1 MGKDSITFSCFISV
15 IKVRLFSWAG
25 SHKSR
30 ATTDWLAFVRMA
42 FTDWLTQKGRLSLIG
57 WFSVKQSYHW
67 LAGFEKSGISL
78 IGCLSRRAGL
88 SLIGWLSEAHVLGG
102 SC

>member
-1 MGKDSITFSCFISV
+1 MGKDSIFGVISV
-15 IKVRLFSWAG
+15 TKVRLFSWAG

-30 ATTDWLAFVRMA
+30 ANTDWLAFMRMG
-42 FTDWLTQKGRLSLIG
+42 FIDWLIQKGRPLLIG
-57 WFSVKQSYHW
+57 WFSVKQSYYS
-67 LAGFEKSGISL
+67 LAGFEKSGMSL
-78 IGCLSRRAGL
+78 TGWLYRRAGL